1 MVCFV
6 DFHYFSPMLRLM
18 NAFKVTIKF
27 ALLGT
32 ILAAFSALSSCS
44 CGGDPAPIKEP
55 DYVAPPTK

>member
-1 MVCFV
+1 
-6 DFHYFSPMLRLM
+6 M
-18 NAFKVTIKF
+18 NASKATVKL

-32 ILAAFSALSSCS
+32 LLAAFSALSSCS